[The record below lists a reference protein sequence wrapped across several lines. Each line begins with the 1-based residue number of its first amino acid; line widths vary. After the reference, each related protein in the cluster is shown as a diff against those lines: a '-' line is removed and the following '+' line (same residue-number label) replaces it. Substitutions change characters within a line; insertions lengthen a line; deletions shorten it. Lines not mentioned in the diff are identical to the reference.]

1 MLKVH
6 RARQGAA
13 IMKIIP
19 LSVVSALAISACT
32 GYHHK
37 NAVIPPSETDSD
49 NIGFDWYGDSA
60 SKLVRLDQGWTVGD
74 SNWFYWTTQ
83 GSQLLPYAFF
93 LALEQPNERTLFR
106 DRRNMLKYRF
116 LPERPS
122 AANEKRLTKSA
133 EI

>member
-1 MLKVH
+1 
-6 RARQGAA
+6 
-13 IMKIIP
+13 MKIIP
-19 LSVVSALAISACT
+19 LSVMVALAVSACT
-32 GYHHK
+32 GYHNK
-37 NAVIPPSETDSD
+37 SAVVVPASGTDS
-49 NIGFDWYGDSA
+49 IGFDWYGDSA
-60 SKLVRLDQGWTVGD
+60 SKLVRLDQGWTVAD

-122 AANEKRLTKSA
+122 GANPKRLRRA
-133 EI
+133 AA